1 MPYEIAWPR
10 KHVEWRG
17 LLTHPARV
25 DQGRKREVIMPSY
38 DLAWNVA
45 IVAASKT
52 P

>member
-1 MPYEIAWPR
+1 MRLHGYENTSSGAA
-10 KHVEWRG
+10 V
-17 LLTHPARV
+17 LTHPARV

-38 DLAWNVA
+38 DQAWNVA